1 MSSPLPAGRS
11 IAALPLPEPPPAF
24 TPGIVVSTVG
34 TTAILCTLPAPPL
47 EPPPLEPPPLEALP
61 LEALP
66 PGAAAPPLAAAAAA
80 LGLAPAVFVEPS
92 LPSAPFE
99 PAVVELAAATGA
111 AACEADETSATGLP
125 NSTNPFPSSYESR
138 CATAAAFPGFGA
150 CGGALVTQPDP
161 SSQAV
166 AIISHENARMLSSM
180 PFARPDPWTLKRRS
194 RFRLQ
199 TKVELRGIL
208 TRWAKQCGD
217 EGLTSGGGDTGA
229 LQREL
234 ETIAQEIRERPL
246 TTHARAEARI
256 VVATASDGLDDGHH
270 VLRTLR
276 VVLREPFSKEILD
289 LVR

>member
-34 TTAILCTLPAPPL
+34 TTAILCTPPA
-47 EPPPLEPPPLEALP
+47 PPLEALP

-99 PAVVELAAATGA
+99 PSVAELAAATGA
-111 AACEADETSATGLP
+111 AACEADETSATGLA

-199 TKVELRGIL
+199 TKVELR
-208 TRWAKQCGD
+208 
-217 EGLTSGGGDTGA
+217 
-229 LQREL
+229 
-234 ETIAQEIRERPL
+234 
-246 TTHARAEARI
+246 
-256 VVATASDGLDDGHH
+256 
-270 VLRTLR
+270 
-276 VVLREPFSKEILD
+276 
-289 LVR
+289 